1 MTVSAYAVISELSV
15 PYDKHATQQRRD
27 GYFKRFMMSILGLAF
42 SVLVL
47 LVIWLLF
54 RPTELLVFIL
64 YGVHL
69 GISLARFGYVLTR
82 WLVARRT
89 LKRIPD
95 GTAVLVDRRGI
106 AVAGLAVPWDEVTR
120 MVARTPMH
128 WSTGRIT
135 LHAGERRSELRVDQ
149 LPVDVS
155 TIASAIEIFSAGTT
169 RLDVAKL
176 AR

>member
-1 MTVSAYAVISELSV
+1 MTVSAYAVVNELSV
-15 PYDKHATQQRRD
+15 PYDKRVTQQRRD
-27 GYFKRFMMSILGLAF
+27 GYFRRFMMAILGLAI

-54 RPTELLVFIL
+54 RPTEPLVFIL

-89 LKRIPD
+89 LKTMPD
-95 GTAVLVDRRGI
+95 GTALLVDRRGI
-106 AVAGLAVPWDEVTR
+106 AVAGLAVPWHEVTHV
-120 MVARTPMH
+120 VARTPMH

-135 LHAGERRSELRVDQ
+135 LTAGERHSELRVDQ

-155 TIASAIEIFSAGTT
+155 TVASAIEIFSAGTT
-169 RLDVAKL
+169 RLDVTRL